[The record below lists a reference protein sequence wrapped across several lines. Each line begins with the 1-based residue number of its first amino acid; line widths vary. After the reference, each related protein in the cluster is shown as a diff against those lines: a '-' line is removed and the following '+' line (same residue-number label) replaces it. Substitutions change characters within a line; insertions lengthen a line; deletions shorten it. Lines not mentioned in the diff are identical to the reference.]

1 MKATETELFETR
13 PVAGAI
19 VRLAFPSVIGQI
31 ILVVYN
37 MADTFFVGLTGSDA
51 MIAAVTVC
59 MPAFMFLSAI
69 SNLFGIGGASAIAR
83 ALGRQD
89 PQRARRAAGFDLWG
103 CLAVT
108 LGYSLGAWLLLD
120 PFVNLLGGAA
130 PELHGQACAYMIV
143 TVVIGGVATSLN
155 TLLSHLV
162 RAQGRSV
169 QASVGIAVGGL
180 LNIALDPLFM
190 FVILPSGQEVL
201 GAGLATML
209 SNVCALI
216 YFAVLL
222 LRGRGE
228 LVIRLRPESDMFG
241 GRIPREVLLSGIPAC
256 LMTLCENISYTV
268 LDNLMSAAGTATQAG
283 IGVAKK
289 VNMLAHCI
297 VRGMAQGVL
306 PLIAYNYASGN
317 RKRMKQTVYLS
328 AGMSVAV
335 SCVCMIACLLFSRE
349 LIGLFIQGGS
359 ASHGYGE
366 TFLRILCVGAPF
378 SACAYM
384 VISFF
389 QATGQSLKS
398 LILALLRKGL
408 LDIPLMFFLN
418 SALPV
423 YGIVWATPIADI
435 LCCTASIALFLGFIR
450 SPAVREINTAAED
463 LGGSAPLEEAGP
475 PSNPPTPGTF
485 PGHRP
490 PSGKKM
496 PKEKTL
502 ERPA

>member
-1 MKATETELFETR
+1 MKANEKELFESSS
-13 PVAGAI
+13 VFNAI

-69 SNLFGIGGASAIAR
+69 SNLFGIGGASVISR
-83 ALGRQD
+83 ALGQQD
-89 PQRARRAAGFDLWG
+89 RKRARLTSDFAFWG

-108 LGYSLGAWLLLD
+108 LAYSLGAWLLLD
-120 PFVNLLGGAA
+120 PFVNLLGGAN
-130 PELHGQACAYMIV
+130 PEVHRSACAYMIV
-143 TVVIGGVATSLN
+143 TVVIGGAATSLN

-162 RAQGRSV
+162 RAEGRSL
-169 QASVGIAVGGL
+169 QASIGIAIGGL

-201 GAGLATML
+201 GAAIATML
-209 SNVCALI
+209 SNVCALG
-216 YFAVLL
+216 YFAVIL
-222 LRGRGE
+222 LRSRGQ
-228 LVIRLRPESDMFG
+228 LVIRLRPGKEMFRA
-241 GRIPREVLLSGIPAC
+241 RIPRDVILTGIPAC

-268 LDNLMSAAGTATQAG
+268 LDNLMSVAGTATQAG

-306 PLIAYNYASGN
+306 PLIGYNYAAGN
-317 RKRMKQTVYLS
+317 KKRMRHTVYLS
-328 AGMSVAV
+328 AGMSVSV
-335 SCVCMIACLLFSRE
+335 SCVCMAACLLFSKE
-349 LIGLFIQGGS
+349 LIGLFIQSGS
-359 ASHGYGE
+359 ASHDYGE

-389 QATGQSLKS
+389 QATGQSFKS

-408 LDIPLMFFLN
+408 LDIPLMFALN
-418 SALPV
+418 AVFPI
-423 YGIVWATPIADI
+423 YGIVCATPIADV
-435 LCCTASIALFLGFIR
+435 LCCLAAITLFCLFIR
-450 SPAVREINTAAED
+450 KHSAGTADGLA
-463 LGGSAPLEEAGP
+463 GSGP
-475 PSNPPTPGTF
+475 SQAAAL
-485 PGHRP
+485 
-490 PSGKKM
+490 SGERNAM
-496 PKEKTL
+496 
-502 ERPA
+502 RPAAGLIREHRNT